1 MIASM
6 VLDGNTH
13 EEHKIDKKT
22 CAYGRRQ
29 AGKGI
34 GKMYLWLKGNYGES
48 NAIWDKGEENRS
60 SKVGHSHMLQML

>member
-1 MIASM
+1 M

-22 CAYGRRQ
+22 CAYGRRH

-34 GKMYLWLKGNYGES
+34 KKLYLWLKGNYGEN
-48 NAIWDKGEENRS
+48 NAISDKGEENQS